1 MFNFAASFCAISKS
15 ISMQVHYTTSGTC
28 SRAIDIEIDGDT
40 IKKVEFTG
48 GCHGNT
54 QGLAALLQ
62 GMKVDEAISRLRG
75 IDCKGRGTSCPDQLA
90 RALEGLNE
98 SQKAH

>member
-1 MFNFAASFCAISKS
+1 
-15 ISMQVHYTTSGTC
+15 MQVHYTTSGTC